1 MTEIM
6 IKILSYLLGSL
17 AIGFLFG
24 YLISRAFSKSKYDER
39 LKHIGYLMRKKNSE
53 NIILKDQINQMKAE
67 YRNIKLKENSF
78 IEIEVANIQP
88 HAEDFEVVA
97 N

>member
-24 YLISRAFSKSKYDER
+24 YLISRAFSKSKYDKKF
-39 LKHIGYLMRKKNSE
+39 KHVSYLMRKKNSE
-53 NIILKDQINQMKAE
+53 NIILKDQINQLKAE
-67 YRNIKLKENSF
+67 YKNCKLKENNF

-88 HAEDFEVVA
+88 HAKDIEVVK